1 MDSRTK
7 VTIGEAQLLSLLA
20 SLKAEETPEANFEE
34 RFLYDF
40 RNRVVLDTVCSP
52 AHLRAWEHI
61 LQYLTNFGK
70 KRLLF
75 GASTLGVGVLTMG
88 MMIVPS
94 TDDETDARV
103 LVAKRF
109 DDTVSSLVP
118 GLSRDCDGCTSIR
131 IGSDFDGENQ
141 SGLLGAVGAA
151 QTHLEVSDIFYA
163 EPYNSG
169 ISLPNSF
176 LLSY

>member
-7 VTIGEAQLLSLLA
+7 DTIAEAQLLSLLA
-20 SLKAEETPEANFEE
+20 SLKVEETPEADFEE

-40 RNRVVLDTVCSP
+40 HNRVVRETVCCP
-52 AHLRAWEHI
+52 AHLRAWEHV

-70 KRLLF
+70 KRILF
-75 GASTLGVGVLTMG
+75 GASTLGVGVLAMG

-94 TDDETDARV
+94 TDDSADARV

-118 GLSRDCDGCTSIR
+118 GLARDCDGCTSIR
-131 IGSDFDGENQ
+131 IRNDFDAENR
-141 SGLLGAVGAA
+141 SGLLSTAGLGRNE
-151 QTHLEVSDIFYA
+151 TLSDIFCS
-163 EPYNSG
+163 EPNNNG
-169 ISLPNSF
+169 VSLPGDF

>member
-7 VTIGEAQLLSLLA
+7 DTIGEAQLLSLLA
-20 SLKAEETPEANFEE
+20 ALKVEETPEANFEE
-34 RFLYDF
+34 RFLHDF
-40 RNRVVLDTVCSP
+40 HNRVVRETVCCP

-75 GASTLGVGVLTMG
+75 GASTLGVGVIAMG
-88 MMIVPS
+88 MVIVPIP
-94 TDDETDARV
+94 DDNADTRV

-118 GLSRDCDGCTSIR
+118 GLARDCNDCTSIR
-131 IGSDFDGENQ
+131 VREDMRDFSQPDLLSSTNSEQSRLLMPDFFKLETTNYPESDFLM
-141 SGLLGAVGAA
+141 S
-151 QTHLEVSDIFYA
+151 H
-163 EPYNSG
+163 
-169 ISLPNSF
+169 
-176 LLSY
+176 